1 MLVPTSEKEMDDFFF
16 FIPSRARSVPKTTM
30 NGNGGLPGFPLLILQ
45 NLLVIGLSPFL
56 FKLSRGVL
64 LIKKIDNLIHQ
75 YDEDF
80 YKRHLLT
87 GKCISRHIVV
97 IDKL

>member
-1 MLVPTSEKEMDDFFF
+1 
-16 FIPSRARSVPKTTM
+16 M
-30 NGNGGLPGFPLLILQ
+30 NGNGGLPGFLLLILQ

-64 LIKKIDNLIHQ
+64 LIKKVDNLIHQ

-87 GKCISRHIVV
+87 GKCISRQIVV